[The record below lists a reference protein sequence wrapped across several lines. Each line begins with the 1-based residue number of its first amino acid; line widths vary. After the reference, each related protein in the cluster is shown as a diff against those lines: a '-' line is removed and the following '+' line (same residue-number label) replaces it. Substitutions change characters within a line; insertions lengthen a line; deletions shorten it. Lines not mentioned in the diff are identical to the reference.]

1 MYLAQRSVVALM
13 PRASLKWRIQDI
25 NQDKIS
31 GPTNEIDNT
40 RRKYTKWTQSELRDE
55 SEKVA
60 QAPMS
65 NLNSST
71 PKW

>member
-13 PRASLKWRIQDI
+13 PRASLKWRIQAI

-40 RRKYTKWTQSELRDE
+40 RRKYTKWTQSEL
-55 SEKVA
+55 
-60 QAPMS
+60 
-65 NLNSST
+65 
-71 PKW
+71 